1 MFMNEINKIT
11 NSDDISDELM
21 KELFDLI
28 EKGNYNNVIDKCMKL
43 LSKYKNSFKIFS
55 ILGNTF
61 YNCKDYQKAILYYEK
76 AKKIN
81 NSNGSIYYHTGVS
94 YYKIK
99 DYTNAIKNF
108 KSSLNLHFYVDKSLY
123 NIAICYSKLE
133 DLESSI
139 HYYKKNLLVDPNN
152 YEALNNLANQY
163 QIKGDFE
170 KSIYYYEKSISLNET
185 FTPGHRNLSLV
196 KKYTQGDEHFQKLIQ
211 LNAQNDL
218 NTDDRINLSFALGKA
233 YEDIKDYLTSFKYY
247 DKGNSLIKNDIN
259 YNIGTDENL
268 FKGIKFHNSNLKKQI
283 EIFKNEGNHLTP
295 IFIVGMPRSGT
306 TLVEQ
311 IISSHS
317 KVKGFGEL
325 TFLSEGINKLKIF
338 KKNIINPEKNGLD
351 ELNEFYLN
359 KIKIFDDDITHFT
372 DKMPQNFKWIGIIL
386 NCFPKAKIINIKR
399 DEMAT
404 CWSIFKHYFTS
415 KSGNK
420 FSYNLNDI
428 GNYYKLYKNLMEF
441 WNLNYPNKIYTLKY
455 ENLIQKKDEEI
466 KNILNFCE
474 LNWED
479 SCKEF
484 HKNKRV
490 IHTASSTQIRKKIYN
505 GSSEKWK
512 NFKPYLKD
520 LLTQLSD

>member
-1 MFMNEINKIT
+1 MNEITKII
-11 NSDDISDELM
+11 NSDDISDALM
-21 KELFDLI
+21 KELFDLVD
-28 EKGNYNNVIDKCMKL
+28 KGNYNIVIDKCMKL

-55 ILGNTF
+55 VLGYTF
-61 YNCKDYQKAILYYEK
+61 YNCQDYQKAILYYEK

-81 NSNGSIYYHTGVS
+81 NTIGSLYFNTAVAYIE
-94 YYKIK
+94 IQ
-99 DYTNAIKNF
+99 DYINAIKNL
-108 KSSLNLHFYVDKSLY
+108 KSSINLNFYIDKSLY
-123 NIAICYSKLE
+123 NIAVCYSELG

-139 HYYKKNLLVDPNN
+139 HFYEKNLLVDPENF
-152 YEALNNLANQY
+152 EALNNLANQY

-170 KSIYYYEKSISLNET
+170 KSIYYYKKSITLNEL

-196 KKYTQGDEHFQKLIQ
+196 KKYTKEDKHFQKLIQ
-211 LNAQNDL
+211 LYEKKDL

-233 YEDIKDYLTSFKYY
+233 YEDIKDYFKSFKYY
-247 DKGNSLIKNDIN
+247 DKGNSLIKKCIDYDIS
-259 YNIGTDENL
+259 IDEKL
-268 FKGIKFHNSNLKKQI
+268 FKGIKFHNSKLKKQF
-283 EIFKNEGNHLTP
+283 EVFENEGNHLTP

-311 IISSHS
+311 IISNHS

-325 TFLSEGINKLKIF
+325 TFLAEGVKKFSIF
-338 KKNIINPEKNGLD
+338 KKNIINPEENGLN
-351 ELNEFYLN
+351 ELNEFYLS
-359 KIKIFDDDITHFT
+359 KIKIFEDDVTHFT
-372 DKMPQNFKWIGIIL
+372 DKMPQNFRWIGIIL
-386 NCFPKAKIINIKR
+386 NCFPKAKIINVKR

-420 FSYNLNDI
+420 FSYNLHDI
-428 GNYYKLYKNLMEF
+428 GNYYKLYKNLMEY
-441 WNLNYPNKIYTLKY
+441 WNSHYPNKIYTLQY
-455 ENLIQKKDEEI
+455 ENLIEKKDEEI

-474 LNWED
+474 LNWEN

-490 IHTASSTQIRKKIYN
+490 IHTASSTQIRKKFYN

-512 NFKPYLKD
+512 NFKPFLKD
-520 LLTQLSD
+520 LTNQLCN

>member
-1 MFMNEINKIT
+1 
-11 NSDDISDELM
+11 
-21 KELFDLI
+21 
-28 EKGNYNNVIDKCMKL
+28 MKL

-268 FKGIKFHNSNLKKQI
+268 FKGIKFHNSSL
-283 EIFKNEGNHLTP
+283 
-295 IFIVGMPRSGT
+295 
-306 TLVEQ
+306 
-311 IISSHS
+311 
-317 KVKGFGEL
+317 
-325 TFLSEGINKLKIF
+325 
-338 KKNIINPEKNGLD
+338 
-351 ELNEFYLN
+351 
-359 KIKIFDDDITHFT
+359 
-372 DKMPQNFKWIGIIL
+372 
-386 NCFPKAKIINIKR
+386 
-399 DEMAT
+399 
-404 CWSIFKHYFTS
+404 
-415 KSGNK
+415 
-420 FSYNLNDI
+420 
-428 GNYYKLYKNLMEF
+428 
-441 WNLNYPNKIYTLKY
+441 
-455 ENLIQKKDEEI
+455 
-466 KNILNFCE
+466 
-474 LNWED
+474 
-479 SCKEF
+479 
-484 HKNKRV
+484 
-490 IHTASSTQIRKKIYN
+490 
-505 GSSEKWK
+505 
-512 NFKPYLKD
+512 
-520 LLTQLSD
+520 